1 MKINVEEGLDKPFLT
16 DGRHEVEITHID
28 EGKSEYKGIPFIACR
43 FENEEGFVTQRF
55 YISPA
60 GMPILMELCQA
71 VGIQAEAKKE
81 LDTNKLL
88 GKKVSI
94 EVGDY
99 TYNDP
104 ESGSERTLKQASA
117 FEPLA

>member
-1 MKINVEEGLDKPFLT
+1 MKINVEKGLDKPFLN
-16 DGRHEVEITHID
+16 DGRHEVEITQID
-28 EGKSEYKGIPFIACR
+28 EGTSEYKGVPFVAVR

-55 YISPA
+55 YTSPA
-60 GMPILMELCQA
+60 GMPILMDLCQA
-71 VGIQAEAKKE
+71 AGVDVEADTE
-81 LDTNKLL
+81 LDTNELK
-88 GKKVSI
+88 GKKLSI

-117 FEPLA
+117 FEAVA

>member
-1 MKINVEEGLDKPFLT
+1 MKINVEEGLDKPFLN

-28 EGKSEYKGIPFIACR
+28 EGESEYKRIPFIACR

-55 YISPA
+55 YISQA
-60 GMPILMELCQA
+60 GMPILMALCQA
-71 VGIQAEAKKE
+71 AGVKAEAKKE
-81 LDTNKLL
+81 LDTSKLL
-88 GKKVSI
+88 GKKLSI

-104 ESGSERTLKQASA
+104 ETGNERTLKQASA
-117 FEPLA
+117 FEAVG

>member
-1 MKINVEEGLDKPFLT
+1 MKINVEMGQDKLFLP

-28 EGKSEYKGIPFIACR
+28 EGKSEYKGVPFIACR
-43 FENEEGFVTQRF
+43 FENEAGFVTQRF
-55 YISPA
+55 YVSPG

-71 VGIQAEAKKE
+71 VGVETESGKD

-88 GKKVSI
+88 GKKLSV

-99 TYNDP
+99 TYDSPDTGN
-104 ESGSERTLKQASA
+104 ERTLKQASA
-117 FEPLA
+117 FEAVA

>member
-16 DGRHEVEITHID
+16 DGRHEVEITNID
-28 EGKSEYKGIPFIACR
+28 EGTSEYKGIPFIACR

-71 VGIQAEAKKE
+71 ADVKAEAKKE
-81 LDTNKLL
+81 LDTSLLL
-88 GKKVSI
+88 GKKISI

-104 ESGSERTLKQASA
+104 ETGNERTLKQASA
-117 FEPLA
+117 FEPLV

>member
-43 FENEEGFVTQRF
+43 FDNEEGFVNQRF

-60 GMPILMELCQA
+60 GMPVLMELCQA
-71 VGIQAEAKKE
+71 VGIKAEANKE
-81 LDTNKLL
+81 LDTNQLL

-99 TYNDP
+99 SYNDP
-104 ESGSERTLKQASA
+104 ETGSERTLKQASS
-117 FEPLA
+117 FEAVV

>member
-16 DGRHEVEITHID
+16 DGRHEVEITNID

-43 FENEEGFVTQRF
+43 FENEDGFVNQRF

-71 VGIQAEAKKE
+71 ASIEVETQKE
-81 LDTNKLL
+81 LDTNQLL

-104 ESGSERTLKQASA
+104 ETGSERTLKQASA
-117 FEPLA
+117 FEALV

>member
-1 MKINVEEGLDKPFLT
+1 MKINVEEGLDKPFLN

-28 EGKSEYKGIPFIACR
+28 EGKSEHKGIPFIACR

-71 VGIQAEAKKE
+71 AGVETEAEKE
-81 LDTNKLL
+81 LDTNQLL
-88 GKKVSI
+88 GQKVSI

-99 TYNDP
+99 TYTDP
-104 ESGSERTLKQASA
+104 ETGNGRTLKQASA
-117 FEPLA
+117 FESLN

>member
-1 MKINVEEGLDKPFLT
+1 MKINVEEGLDKPFLP
-16 DGRHEVEITHID
+16 DGRHEVEITNID
-28 EGKSEYKGIPFIACR
+28 EGKSEYKGVPFIACR
-43 FENEEGFVTQRF
+43 FENEDGFVNQRF
-55 YISPA
+55 YVSSG

-71 VGIQAEAKKE
+71 TGVETGGKDQ
-81 LDTNKLL
+81 LDTNQLK

-104 ESGSERTLKQASA
+104 ETGSERTLKQASA
-117 FEPLA
+117 FQPVA